1 MHPPQVEPRS
11 KAPFSPPCL
20 AHLWATGVLVP
31 PDDST
36 PAGKDECTLVVQHWL
51 ETEDIPLEIVEA
63 YRSHDVEVD
72 HSSHQAGEVA
82 EKE

>member
-1 MHPPQVEPRS
+1 M
-11 KAPFSPPCL
+11 
-20 AHLWATGVLVP
+20 P

-72 HSSHQAGEVA
+72 HSRPGELAKFKAQTNLRKATKRVRVPT
-82 EKE
+82 KKIVFGILKSF